1 MNPNPVGLMLVGVLA
16 GVLPGV
22 FGFGGGWLLLPILT
36 FVLGVPWSYASG
48 MVLCAILAGAASGV
62 VNRLGRECKAPMP
75 SERHVRLIVVT
86 AAAFGTVIG
95 KAWIRDWLSGSRS
108 APLMLD
114 GILGFALLGVAAR
127 YFYTALKGMPD
138 EKAAEPKFL
147 VVGVGV
153 ATLVPGVLSGL
164 TGIGGGVFYVPILL
178 GMLHWNKDNARDV
191 SRMAVL
197 CSALIG
203 AALYAGRGGVPLS
216 YAAYL
221 FVPSALAGAMT
232 STIKFDRPDSDDG
245 SARAYRTK
253 QKPALF
259 EKLAGALAL
268 VALVL
273 TALHA
278 IRGGGG
284 ACPPVGGGPAK
295 AALAAGAPLAWGIS
309 CGLAQ
314 RVGTR
319 WLGKGHYQQIEAGK

>member
-1 MNPNPVGLMLVGVLA
+1 MNPNPMGLMLVGVLA

-62 VNRLGRECKAPMP
+62 VNRLGKECKKPMP
-75 SERHVRLIVVT
+75 SQSRVRLIVVGS
-86 AAAFGTVIG
+86 AAFGTVIG
-95 KAWIRDWLSGSRS
+95 KAWVRDWLSGSRS
-108 APLMLD
+108 APLVLD
-114 GILGFALLGVAAR
+114 GILGFALLVVAVR
-127 YFYTALKGMPD
+127 YFYTAQMEMSDG
-138 EKAAEPKFL
+138 KAAGPSVL
-147 VVGVGV
+147 LVGVGM
-153 ATLVPGVLSGL
+153 ATFIPGVLSGL

-178 GMLHWNKDNARDV
+178 GLLHWNKDNARDV

-197 CSALIG
+197 WSALIG

-216 YAAYL
+216 YAACM

-232 STIKFDRPDSDDG
+232 SSIRFDRSDSDGG
-245 SARAYRTK
+245 SARGYRTK
-253 QKPALF
+253 QKPMGF

-278 IRGGGG
+278 IGGAGG
-284 ACPPVGGGPAK
+284 ACPPVGGGSAK
-295 AALAAGAPLAWGIS
+295 AALAAGVPLSWGII

-314 RVGTR
+314 RFWTR
-319 WLGKGHYQQIEAGK
+319 WLGKGQYQQIGAGK

>member
-1 MNPNPVGLMLVGVLA
+1 MLVGVLA

-62 VNRLGRECKAPMP
+62 VNRLGKVCKEPMP
-75 SERHVRLIVVT
+75 SERRVRLIVVT

-108 APLMLD
+108 APLVLD
-114 GILGFALLGVAAR
+114 GILGFALLAVAAR
-127 YFYTALKGMPD
+127 YFYTALTGIPD
-138 EKAAEPKFL
+138 GKAEEPKL
-147 VVGVGV
+147 LLVGVGM
-153 ATLVPGVLSGL
+153 ATFIPGVLSGL

-197 CSALIG
+197 WSALIG
-203 AALYAGRGGVPLS
+203 TALYAGRGGVPLS
-216 YAAYL
+216 YAACM

-232 STIKFDRPDSDDG
+232 STIKFDRPDSG
-245 SARAYRTK
+245 GGGARGYRTK
-253 QKPALF
+253 QKPMWF
-259 EKLAGALAL
+259 ERLAGTLAL
-268 VALVL
+268 VALAL

-278 IRGGGG
+278 IGGGGG

-295 AALAAGAPLAWGIS
+295 AALAAGVPLAWGII

-314 RVGTR
+314 RVGTH
-319 WLGKGHYQQIEAGK
+319 WLENRRAR

>member
-16 GVLPGV
+16 GLLPGV

-62 VNRLGRECKAPMP
+62 VNRLGKQCNEPMP
-75 SERHVRLIVVT
+75 SERRVCLIVVT

-108 APLMLD
+108 APLVLD
-114 GILGFALLGVAAR
+114 GILGLALLVVAGR
-127 YFYTALKGMPD
+127 YFYTALTGMPD
-138 EKAAEPKFL
+138 GKAAEPNLLL
-147 VVGVGV
+147 VWVGM

-178 GMLHWNKDNARDV
+178 GMLYWNKDNARDV

-197 CSALIG
+197 FSALIG
-203 AALYAGRGGVPLS
+203 VALYAGRGGVPLS

-221 FVPSALAGAMT
+221 FVPSALIGAMT
-232 STIKFDRPDSDDG
+232 STIKFDRPDSDG
-245 SARAYRTK
+245 GGARGYRTK
-253 QKPALF
+253 HKPMWF
-259 EKLAGALAL
+259 ERLAGTLAL

-278 IRGGGG
+278 IRGGVDGD
-284 ACPPVGGGPAK
+284 ASTVGGGLAQ
-295 AALAAGAPLAWGIS
+295 AALATGVPLAWGII

-314 RVGTR
+314 RVWTR
-319 WLGKGHYQQIEAGK
+319 RLESGKLPIP